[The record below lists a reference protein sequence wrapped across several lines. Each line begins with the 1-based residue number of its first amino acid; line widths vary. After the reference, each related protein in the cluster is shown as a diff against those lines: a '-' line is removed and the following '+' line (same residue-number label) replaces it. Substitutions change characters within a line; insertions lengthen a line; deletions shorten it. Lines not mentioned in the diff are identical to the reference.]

1 MSVSQLARAFQ
12 VCDGGSRSRTSRSSP
27 RCSSLISCWLNCRHG
42 PSWEKCISYL
52 DAVLPFGWKGLSAL
66 HCSDMAS
73 WGSWDQAAWNGQGRG
88 WDDSA
93 AQDGGQDAQ
102 DAQDSGAPPKTTTTG
117 SPAKVPPP
125 VACRN
130 GSDMAS
136 WGSWDQAAWNGQARG
151 WDDSAAQDGGQADAQ
166 DAQDSGAPPSGLPK
180 ATTTGPPAKV
190 PPPPAPRA
198 SGDVSGASKDGGP
211 CTTVAIPLEERVRML
226 EQRVAELELLLAE
239 ALRDRLANPSQDVQ
253 DVVLKPAEDG
263 IDFVRSCT
271 LEGRCFHCGRSRAD
285 WARTRIPLCQH
296 VWQSHQSETLGSD
309 WQDVAKFQCMTR
321 KVCGVPNAS
330 GSGVISCLCPGSLA
344 GSLGL
349 RKPSISSTR
358 TFRWSGWTCTP
369 RPKLPL
375 QFLESL

>member
-12 VCDGGSRSRTSRSSP
+12 VCDGSSRSRTSRSSP

-66 HCSDMAS
+66 HCL
-73 WGSWDQAAWNGQGRG
+73 
-88 WDDSA
+88 
-93 AQDGGQDAQ
+93 
-102 DAQDSGAPPKTTTTG
+102 
-117 SPAKVPPP
+117 
-125 VACRN
+125 
-130 GSDMAS
+130 DMAS

-166 DAQDSGAPPSGLPK
+166 DAQHSGAPPSGLPK

-190 PPPPAPRA
+190 PPRARDA
-198 SGDVSGASKDGGP
+198 SGGHEAGASGASKDGGP

-321 KVCGVPNAS
+321 KVCGFPNAS